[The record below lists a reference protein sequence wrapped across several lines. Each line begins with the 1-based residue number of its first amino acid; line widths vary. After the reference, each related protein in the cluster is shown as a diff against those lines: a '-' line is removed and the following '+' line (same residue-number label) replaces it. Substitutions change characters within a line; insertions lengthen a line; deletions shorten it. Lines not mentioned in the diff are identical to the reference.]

1 MSEVRAQ
8 GHQLVTRARR
18 GPAGTSAIWLDLNNE
33 NDSIL
38 YDGDG
43 NKLSDNVVSTAKL
56 YDGGVDVTSL
66 VANWSL
72 SLNGCS
78 GSNAANV
85 ITITA
90 LSAAAATAT
99 LSCTYKSQ
107 TFSIVLSIK
116 KIVGTVKYD
125 LVVSPDAI
133 SYNTTTQVKSSDT
146 INVKIYRTA
155 QKTGGIMTREFV
167 TAIPANVQLK
177 VDGTAVASS
186 SYNSTTGYTFNVDVS
201 KTSHVVSLLQD
212 SVLTDEETIPIGNV
226 VNGEDGEDAIR
237 LDLNNEN
244 DSLLYDAEGNLLSGN
259 VTSVATLYSGEA
271 PVASGVT
278 YAIKERSGCTAQQ
291 ATISGNTVNVSGINS
306 SGYVIVSA
314 TYKNKEYTAKFSLK
328 RLVGTVKYDLVV
340 SPDAVSYNTTTGDKS
355 SATVNVKIYRTAQN
369 NSDGVTRQAVSSIPS
384 GYTLKVDNVAVS
396 SASYGA
402 NGYTFNVDVSRD
414 SHIVTLLEGSI
425 VADEET
431 VPINKSTNGT
441 NGGPGDPG
449 SPGEDAIILDLDN
462 ENDSILYDAEGTK
475 LSANVTSTAK
485 LYKGGVEVSSGVTFA
500 ISERSGC
507 TSSQATISNGV
518 VTVTGISGDAYVVVR
533 ATYNSK
539 YYYAKLTIKKL
550 IGTVKYDLV
559 VTPDAVAYNTTT
571 GDKSSSTINV
581 KIYRTAQ
588 NNSGGVTRQLVA
600 DIPSGYTLQVDGT
613 NVNAASY
620 DSGYTFN
627 VNVSRSSHVV
637 SLLKGSVIEDSETV
651 PINKST
657 NGTNGNP
664 GSPGEPGSD
673 GDGIIEVYM
682 WSPTKPS
689 APTGTSKTPSG
700 WSDSPNREALSF
712 TYRNEGD
719 TGASSFLTEGIY
731 RRNPKILDNETIAE
745 RIKFTTTKANQN
757 IFVDIHADSE
767 SASYDYLAVGRLDNT
782 SWTSSPL
789 GKVGGTNGSALVQV
803 AVATPGEHFII
814 IGYRKDSSV
823 SKGKDYGWYRF
834 LPDENLNCWFS
845 RGVIDG
851 ATGTVKSWSDPLR
864 YYADSVDEESVYLLA
879 NSTATPDTPTSD
891 AYTDDFIPPRSTIN
905 YNGTQSCSLNSIVMY
920 NGRAYKTIVAYSV
933 PSAYDS
939 SKQYIINE
947 RFTYQGEAYRCK
959 QSCPSSGIN
968 PSNTTYFEVLTP
980 ANNTTNFT
988 EVPTWT
994 DDPSDVSATYR
1005 YQFISERKKTNGAWG
1020 AFSTPRLY
1028 NTAGIAG
1035 IDYRIVT
1042 WETNTEYRN
1051 DSNNISVDPRVIHIA
1066 TNMPM
1071 ALISDPN
1078 FHAYQC
1084 VQTHTSSAN
1093 IPLGTVGYW
1102 AEINNLQPLITPLVL
1117 AQKIAAGC
1125 IDVDSLNVKLLSIY
1139 TALGALLGKIGDMN
1153 DYTVDG
1159 VSAKYPFWIG
1169 GATPV
1174 AAVTRIDSTGKLT
1187 AKSGQFGQLHIDSDG
1202 IAIESDDSEDD
1213 YQYGHLSC
1221 TTLKFFDDDLEYRVL
1236 FDVFGV
1242 RIYESNELIA
1252 SFSRYGAASELGRI
1266 GSSSSNSF
1274 NLGFSQDVVLYACSG
1289 NTAYLNL
1296 PASPAP
1302 LQRYKIINTA
1312 KTQNAIL
1319 RCSSSVNIVT
1329 SENGISQSTVGSYHQ
1344 MSFGNNP
1351 SVIYV
1356 YWDGTE
1362 WIAHL

>member
-133 SYNTTTQVKSSDT
+133 SYNITTQVKSSNT

-155 QKTGGIMTREFV
+155 QKSGGIMTREFV

-369 NSDGVTRQAVSSIPS
+369 NS
-384 GYTLKVDNVAVS
+384 
-396 SASYGA
+396 
-402 NGYTFNVDVSRD
+402 
-414 SHIVTLLEGSI
+414 
-425 VADEET
+425 
-431 VPINKSTNGT
+431 
-441 NGGPGDPG
+441 
-449 SPGEDAIILDLDN
+449 
-462 ENDSILYDAEGTK
+462 
-475 LSANVTSTAK
+475 
-485 LYKGGVEVSSGVTFA
+485 
-500 ISERSGC
+500 
-507 TSSQATISNGV
+507 
-518 VTVTGISGDAYVVVR
+518 
-533 ATYNSK
+533 
-539 YYYAKLTIKKL
+539 
-550 IGTVKYDLV
+550 
-559 VTPDAVAYNTTT
+559 
-571 GDKSSSTINV
+571 
-581 KIYRTAQ
+581 
-588 NNSGGVTRQLVA
+588 GGVTRQLVA

-613 NVNAASY
+613 NVNSASY

-637 SLLKGSVIEDSETV
+637 SLLKGSVIEDSETI

-682 WSPTKPS
+682 WSPTKPN

-700 WSDSPNREALSF
+700 WSDSPNRETLSF

-719 TGASSFLTEGIY
+719 TGASSFYAEGIF
-731 RRNPKILDNETIAE
+731 RRNPKITDGATIAE
-745 RIKFTTTKANQN
+745 RVKFTTTKANQN
-757 IFVDIHADSE
+757 IFIDIHADTE
-767 SASYDYLAVGRLDNT
+767 GASYDYLAVGRLDNT

-789 GKVGGTNGSALVQV
+789 GKVGGTNGNALVQV

-814 IGYRKDSSV
+814 IGYRKDSSI

-834 LPDENLNCWFS
+834 VPDENLNCWFS
-845 RGVIDG
+845 RGVVDG

-879 NSTATPDTPTSD
+879 NSTATPDTPISD
-891 AYTDDFIPPRSTIN
+891 AYTDDFIPPRTTNN
-905 YNGTQSCSLNSIVMY
+905 YNGTQNVALNTIVMY
-920 NGRAYKTIVAYSV
+920 NGRAYKTIVAYSA

-959 QSCPSSGIN
+959 QSCPSSGID

-1093 IPLGTVGYW
+1093 IPLGTAGYW

-1117 AQKIAAGC
+1117 TQKITAGC

-1153 DYTVDG
+1153 DYTIDG

-1169 GATPV
+1169 GATPA

-1187 AKSGQFGQLHIDSDG
+1187 TKSGQFGQLHIDSDG
-1202 IAIESDDSEDD
+1202 IAIESDDSGDD

-1252 SFSRYGAASELGRI
+1252 SFSRYGMASELWRI

-1274 NLGFSQDVVLYACSG
+1274 NLGLSQDVVLYACSG

-1312 KTQNAIL
+1312 KTQYVIL

-1329 SENGISQSTVGSYHQ
+1329 SENGISQSTVSSYHQ